1 MKIEKSNNPAAVGAL
16 VLVLVLIVGRILWM
30 VFGQGGPVAA
40 AATVSANSPTPT
52 AAVARAAPTTAGA
65 PAPEAIETS
74 PAVTT
79 ITTRNPF
86 SVAVRPALA
95 ASRPGGLPQCEA
107 AHRADKGAG
116 VVPLTSMLPFP
127 VRPRPGI
134 SVKRL
139 QAPHGLA
146 ALPPHLSTAQV
157 QAEALLTLKL
167 TATVGGTEPS
177 AIVQTTDPEPVILH
191 VGDSLDGMHVL
202 AVHEQDVVFARGN
215 GFWTL
220 PLQSAADGVAADAA
234 AVTTLPPTPQ
244 SVISVAPAEE
254 KTDDQE

>member
-1 MKIEKSNNPAAVGAL
+1 M
-16 VLVLVLIVGRILWM
+16 
-30 VFGQGGPVAA
+30 
-40 AATVSANSPTPT
+40 
-52 AAVARAAPTTAGA
+52 
-65 PAPEAIETS
+65 
-74 PAVTT
+74 TT

-95 ASRPGGLPQCEA
+95 VSRLGGLPQCEA
-107 AHRADKGAG
+107 VHRADRGAG
-116 VVPLTSMLPFP
+116 VVPLTSMPPFP
-127 VRPRPGI
+127 VRLKPGTG
-134 SVKRL
+134 VKRL

-146 ALPPHLSTAQV
+146 ALPPHLSAAQV

-167 TATVGGTEPS
+167 TATVGGTEPL

-191 VGDSLDGMHVL
+191 VGDSLDGMHVV

-220 PLQSAADGVAADAA
+220 PLQSAQSAADGVAADAA
-234 AVTTLPPTPQ
+234 SVTTLPPAPQ
-244 SVISVAPAEE
+244 PVISVAPPEE